1 LRVREA
7 VKYVRERE
15 REREREEINAEVT
28 LCFFEMQLKGQGED
42 EGVVLYFVEGK

>member
-15 REREREEINAEVT
+15 RKINAEVT